1 MEPFL
6 AVLRA
11 GELHDDKG
19 LKQRSERDE
28 VRPVPIPP
36 ELVAHL
42 RVHLDRYGTASDG
55 RLFLQSNG
63 NLVRTSTYT
72 QAWRAARTLALV
84 PEQIASPTAGHAPMT
99 FGTPP
104 CPSG

>member
-1 MEPFL
+1 VEPFL

-72 QAWRAARTLALV
+72 QVWRAARTLALV
-84 PEQIASPTAGHAPMT
+84 PPADRFANGRARLMT